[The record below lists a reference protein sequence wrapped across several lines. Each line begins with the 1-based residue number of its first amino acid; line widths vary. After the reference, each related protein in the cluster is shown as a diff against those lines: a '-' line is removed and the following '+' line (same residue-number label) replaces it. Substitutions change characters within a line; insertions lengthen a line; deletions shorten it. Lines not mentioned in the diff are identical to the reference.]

1 MGSDK
6 IEYLDQEN
14 KPQPEYKVVIV
25 GMGPSGL
32 MAAYHALWDVQQYS
46 PRLFNILMIEKR
58 AEKDLALRPQYIV
71 LDNDAKKNL
80 LNMFVHDLDDG
91 DIKFLN
97 NISIAPEMKISSIQR
112 FIKRR
117 IDDLRDT
124 FSLQI
129 DYRYQTLPVVCQ
141 LESGT
146 ITLHDL
152 HEDEYSDVTF
162 EYLIAADGARAETL
176 DLVNSNLNREQ
187 QVIRKTPKKLSFMND
202 TYHMGTF
209 VRLSMNNGGSLR
221 ETLPEKEF
229 LAAYKKRGHFNL
241 FNTKKTDLLYFLRFD
256 KNSLYKSNEKYVNFG
271 YIGEIGS
278 NLYRTIKAID
288 DELKHIDDNLKMIDS
303 EIEAL
308 FESISEIDKK
318 LKNNDLDEESK
329 KLQKDIKEDA
339 KQHIALLTEQKIH
352 LVVARQNSNNVKE
365 ATVIEKVKSDVATK
379 LKIGEDEI
387 NITFTKSKSNP
398 NKDKLKITTFK
409 GDSQLCNKAHVSLN
423 KHYFVLIGD
432 SFFTPLYPLGHGL
445 NDSFRAAESLGIC
458 IEGFAWLD
466 SYDDLLKKQAK
477 SRIDNMSSIR
487 LGSSVLTT
495 KLNNIFFANAL
506 EEGVQGYSYENQ
518 IKIDGSFFENEILF
532 SDISKD
538 YEPRI
543 KRYFAD
549 KLDKFNEIIQRAI
562 DNPDLD
568 LSYIYREL
576 SDEIQKL
583 NDICENNR
591 MIVASAKDYILTGL
605 DSTIVSLN
613 NFNETLLLDR
623 NIDKPE
629 YYGNH
634 ARILKDL
641 LSLKEFIRAESDEIN
656 EKYMDYISNLPDED
670 INKKVRD
677 GKTPLYYAI
686 TLNNTEAV
694 KLLLERGADIN
705 LYFDDKD
712 FIKYIP
718 LKNLELL
725 RILIEAGH
733 DPFAEQDYEDT
744 VIIPINTILKNRN
757 PDGLIYACNCFL
769 LYFEYPTLNV
779 SKECLNEFIDCIQVL
794 KQDEELYRNYLE
806 KIKPNLLGFF
816 NSIVMNK
823 TNHDIEDIEG
833 KIIAV
838 IKNEE
843 HDRED
848 LHNLFI
854 DEVSKRIEDVSS
866 TMKM

>member
-1 MGSDK
+1 MRSDK
-6 IEYLDQEN
+6 IEYLGEEN
-14 KPQPEYKVVIV
+14 KPQSEYKVVIV

-32 MAAYHALWDVQQYS
+32 MAAYHALWDVQQHS
-46 PRLFNILMIEKR
+46 PRFCNILMIEKR

-80 LNMFVHDLDDG
+80 LNMFVAVLDDG

-117 IDDLRDT
+117 IDDLTDT
-124 FSLQI
+124 YTFLQI

-141 LESGT
+141 LGTGT

-278 NLYRTIKAID
+278 NLYHTIKAID
-288 DELKHIDDNLKMIDS
+288 DELKQIDDNLKIIDS
-303 EIEAL
+303 EIKAL

-318 LKNNDLDEESK
+318 LKRNDLDEENK
-329 KLQKDIKEDA
+329 KLLKDIKEDA
-339 KQHIALLTEQKIH
+339 KQQIALLTEQKIH
-352 LVVARQNSNNVKE
+352 LVVARKNLNDVKE

-387 NITFTKSKSNP
+387 NITFTKSRSNP

-423 KHYFVLIGD
+423 KHYIVLIGD

-458 IEGFAWLD
+458 IEGLASLD
-466 SYDDLLKKQAK
+466 GYDDLLKKQAK

-487 LGSSVLTT
+487 IGSSVLTT

-532 SDISKD
+532 SDTSKD

-543 KRYFAD
+543 KKYFAD
-549 KLDKFNEIIQRAI
+549 KLNKLNEIMQLAI

-576 SDEIQKL
+576 SDEVQKL

-591 MIVASAKDYILTGL
+591 MIVASAKDYILMGL

-613 NFNETLLLDR
+613 NFNETLLRDR
-623 NIDKPE
+623 NIEEPK
-629 YYGNH
+629 YYENH

-641 LSLKEFIRAESDEIN
+641 LSLKEFIRAQSDEIN

-670 INKKVRD
+670 INKKD
-677 GKTPLYYAI
+677 KNGKTPLYYAI
-686 TLNNTEAV
+686 TLNNTGAV

-712 FIKYIP
+712 FIKNIP

-733 DPFAEQDYEDT
+733 DPFAEQNYEDP
-744 VIIPINTILKNRN
+744 VIIPINTILNNRY

-769 LYFEYPTLNV
+769 LYFEYPALNV
-779 SKECLNEFIDCIQVL
+779 SQECLNEFIDCIQVL

-806 KIKPNLLGFF
+806 KIKPNLLFF
-816 NSIVMNK
+816 
-823 TNHDIEDIEG
+823 
-833 KIIAV
+833 
-838 IKNEE
+838 
-843 HDRED
+843 
-848 LHNLFI
+848 
-854 DEVSKRIEDVSS
+854 
-866 TMKM
+866 